1 MTVEAPSALVVG
13 QLSGVFG
20 VKGWLKVK
28 SFTQPEENI
37 LQYTPWR
44 LRAPSGLQVVEVDDY
59 QMRPQGLVVHFKGL
73 DDRDEAALIARLEI
87 EVDKSELP
95 ELQQGDYY
103 WHQLMGLTV
112 ITDFLGRD
120 QILGQLTDILETGA
134 NDVLVVAPG
143 TGSIDQRE
151 RLVPYVPD
159 VYVKSVDLTARE
171 IRVWWDPEF

>member
-1 MTVEAPSALVVG
+1 MTTGAPPVLVVG

-37 LQYTPWR
+37 LRYAPWR
-44 LRAPSGLQVVEVDDY
+44 LRMPTGLKIVEVDDY

-73 DDRDEAALIARLEI
+73 DDRDEAAQIARLEI

-95 ELQQGDYY
+95 ELHAGDYY

-112 ITDFLGRD
+112 ITDFLGCD
-120 QILGQLTDILETGA
+120 QSLGQVKDILETGA
-134 NDVLVVAPG
+134 NDVLVVAPEAD
-143 TGSIDQRE
+143 SVDQRE

-159 VYVKSVDLTARE
+159 LYVKSVDLTARV

>member
-1 MTVEAPSALVVG
+1 MTAEAPSVLVVG

-37 LQYTPWR
+37 LNYAPWR
-44 LRAPSGLQVVEVDDY
+44 LRTPSGQKLVEVDDY

-73 DDRDEAALIARLEI
+73 DDRDEAAQIARLEI

-95 ELQQGDYY
+95 ELRSGDYY
-103 WHQLMGLTV
+103 WHQLMGLAV
-112 ITDFLGRD
+112 VTDFLGSD
-120 QILGQLTDILETGA
+120 QKLGQVKDVLETGA
-134 NDVLVVAPG
+134 NDVLVVAPEPD
-143 TGSIDQRE
+143 SIDQRE

-159 VYVKSVDLTARE
+159 LYVKSVDLATRV

>member
-1 MTVEAPSALVVG
+1 MTTETPSALVVG

-37 LQYTPWR
+37 LHYKPWR
-44 LRAPSGLQVVEVDDY
+44 LRTPSGLKLVEVDAY
-59 QMRPQGLVVHFKGL
+59 QMRPQGLVVHFKNL
-73 DDRDEAALIARLEI
+73 DDRDEAAQIARLQI

-95 ELQQGDYY
+95 ALQAGDYY

-112 ITDFLGRD
+112 ITGFAGHD
-120 QILGQLTDILETGA
+120 QILGQVADILETGA
-134 NDVLVVAPG
+134 NDVLLVAPA
-143 TGSIDQRE
+143 SDSLDQRE

-159 VYVKSVDLTARE
+159 VYVKAVDLAARE